1 MKKFWLTQKQHFFVK
16 PYLFDTDR
24 DQIWVGNIRKFI
36 VYKNLGD
43 INLPWDF
50 KDLMDLPL
58 AMIET
63 IYDQMDEL
71 IEKETEKMRN
81 LKRNG
86 K

>member
-1 MKKFWLTQKQHFFVK
+1 
-16 PYLFDTDR
+16 
-24 DQIWVGNIRKFI
+24 VGNIRKFI

-43 INLPWDF
+43 IKLPWDF

>member
-1 MKKFWLTQKQHFFVK
+1 M
-16 PYLFDTDR
+16 
-24 DQIWVGNIRKFI
+24 GNIRKFI